1 MRKNIN
7 FDKIYS
13 EVSDI
18 FIKLIISVKDKLI
31 NEILQ
36 NILENTNFY
45 HLIGFDII
53 LDENL
58 RLYLLEEIEGVDLE
72 LIIMQ

>member
-18 FIKLIISVKDKLI
+18 FIKLIISVKDKL
-31 NEILQ
+31 
-36 NILENTNFY
+36 
-45 HLIGFDII
+45 
-53 LDENL
+53 
-58 RLYLLEEIEGVDLE
+58 VC
-72 LIIMQ
+72 